1 METCV
6 AYERLNETMTSQQL
20 GSVPKSPSGQENP
33 RIQNTSSNDDDVL
46 YDSPIVSMNGT
57 PSDQL
62 GDEGAVYYSSIV
74 SRDTTPTDIST
85 QSSYAGLYYSSIPS
99 RTSVHTEESND
110 DAINY

>member
-1 METCV
+1 MEACA

-20 GSVPKSPSGQENP
+20 GGSVPKSPSGQENP

-57 PSDQL
+57 PSDQQ

-85 QSSYAGLYYSSIPS
+85 QSAYAGLYYSSISS
-99 RTSVHTEESND
+99 RITEESND
-110 DAINY
+110 DAIYY